1 MGLPYPVR
9 VALTSTVVIPGS
21 EPWRAVVASSLTATK
36 DCFISSQY
44 VLGRSYEE
52 CKARISTARISLG
65 YVFSNIICMKF

>member
-1 MGLPYPVR
+1 MGLPYPMR

-44 VLGRSYEE
+44 VLGRSYGE
-52 CKARISTARISLG
+52 
-65 YVFSNIICMKF
+65 